1 MWSDTLLLA
10 ERAHLMR
17 LAAWG
22 AGSVLAG
29 TAVVALLRRQS
40 ALLKHF
46 GVQTAAWG
54 LVAIAIVLLS
64 WRDLAMR
71 DVVGAA
77 RLERLI
83 WLGAGLALGLAAA
96 GGTLAVAGWRIG
108 KRLDAVG
115 AGIAIVAQGLALALL
130 ELHFASVLTRLGVT
144 GAG

>member
-22 AGSVLAG
+22 AGSMLAG

-40 ALLKHF
+40 PLLKQF
-46 GVQTAAWG
+46 GMQTSVWG
-54 LVAIAIVLLS
+54 LIAIAIVLLS

-71 DVVGAA
+71 DVAGAA

-83 WLGAGLALGLAAA
+83 WLDAGLALGLAAV

-115 AGIAIVAQGLALALL
+115 AGIAMMAQGLALALL

-144 GAG
+144 GVG